1 MHPYRP
7 LHFANEPAPPPRAD
21 DDRPLALALVA
32 LGAVRV
38 VPAIA
43 LGETFG
49 AEATLAALAVVVGA
63 VLLVRGR
70 GRRR

>member
-7 LHFANEPAPPPRAD
+7 LHLADEPAPPPRTD
-21 DDRPLALALVA
+21 DDRPLAFALVA
-32 LGAVRV
+32 LGAIRV

-49 AEATLAALAVVVGA
+49 AEATLAAAAVVAGVA
-63 VLLVRGR
+63 LLVRGR
-70 GRRR
+70 R